1 MYVAVKGGEKAI
13 DAAHALQES
22 RRRGDTDLPELSVA
36 QIEQQL
42 NLAVD
47 RVMTEG
53 GIADRELA
61 ALALKQASGDNV
73 EAIFLLRAYR
83 TTLAK
88 LAVSEPLDTTG
99 MRLERRISAVYKDI
113 PGGQLLGPTYDY
125 THRLLDFTLLAN
137 GEAPTLTTADS
148 EQQPSPHV
156 FSLLARQGLAKFEED
171 SGAQPDDITRTP
183 PVYPCSRSSRL
194 QQLMRGDEGYLLALA
209 YSTQRG
215 YGRNHP
221 FAGEIR
227 SGYIDVSIVPEE
239 LGFAVNVGELLMT
252 ECEMVNGFI
261 DPPGERPHFTRGY
274 GLVFGMSERKAMAMA
289 LVDRALQAP
298 EYGEHATGPAQD
310 EEFVLAH
317 ADNVEAA
324 GFVSH
329 LKLPHYVDFQAE
341 LELLKR
347 RNRSRTMANL
357 SGYNF
362 AYLDE
367 QTKRMIRRAILKAV
381 AIPGYQVPFG
391 GREMPMPYGWGTG
404 GIQLTASVIGES
416 DVLKVIDQ
424 GADDT
429 TNAVSIRNF
438 FKRVTGVNT
447 TERTDDA
454 TLIQTR
460 HRIPETPLTED
471 QIIIFQVP
479 IPEPLRFIEPRETET
494 RTMHALE
501 EYGVMQ
507 VKLYEDIA
515 RFGHIATTYAYP
527 VKVNGRYVMDPSPIP
542 KFDNPK
548 MDMMPALQLFGAGRE
563 KRIYAVPPFTR
574 VESLDFDDHPF
585 TVQQWDEPCA
595 ICGSTH
601 SYLDEVVLDDA
612 GNRMFV
618 CSDTDYCRQ
627 QSEAKSQ

>member
-88 LAVSEPLDTTG
+88 LAVSEPLDTTE

-156 FSLLARQGLAKFEED
+156 FSLLARQGLVKFEED

-239 LGFAVNVGELLMT
+239 
-252 ECEMVNGFI
+252 
-261 DPPGERPHFTRGY
+261 
-274 GLVFGMSERKAMAMA
+274 
-289 LVDRALQAP
+289 
-298 EYGEHATGPAQD
+298 
-310 EEFVLAH
+310 
-317 ADNVEAA
+317 
-324 GFVSH
+324 
-329 LKLPHYVDFQAE
+329 
-341 LELLKR
+341 
-347 RNRSRTMANL
+347 
-357 SGYNF
+357 
-362 AYLDE
+362 
-367 QTKRMIRRAILKAV
+367 
-381 AIPGYQVPFG
+381 
-391 GREMPMPYGWGTG
+391 
-404 GIQLTASVIGES
+404 
-416 DVLKVIDQ
+416 
-424 GADDT
+424 
-429 TNAVSIRNF
+429 
-438 FKRVTGVNT
+438 
-447 TERTDDA
+447 
-454 TLIQTR
+454 
-460 HRIPETPLTED
+460 
-471 QIIIFQVP
+471 
-479 IPEPLRFIEPRETET
+479 
-494 RTMHALE
+494 LE

-627 QSEAKSQ
+627 QSEAKNQ

>member
-1 MYVAVKGGEKAI
+1 MTLETAFMLPVQDAQHSFRRLLKAMSEPGVIVALHQLKRGWQPLNIATTSVLLTLADNDTPVWLSTPLNNDIVNQSLRFHTNAPLVSQPEQATFAVTDEAISSEQLNALSTGTAVAPEAGATLILQVASLSGGRMLRLTGAGIAEERMIAP
-13 DAAHALQES
+13 Q
-22 RRRGDTDLPELSVA
+22 LPECILHELTERPHPFPLG
-36 QIEQQL
+36 IDLILTCEQQL

-261 DPPGERPHFTRGY
+261 DPPGEPPHFTRGY

-347 RNRSRTMANL
+347 L
-357 SGYNF
+357 QQ
-362 AYLDE
+362 E
-367 QTKRMIRRAILKAV
+367 QNH
-381 AIPGYQVPFG
+381 G
-391 GREMPMPYGWGTG
+391 
-404 GIQLTASVIGES
+404 
-416 DVLKVIDQ
+416 
-424 GADDT
+424 
-429 TNAVSIRNF
+429 
-438 FKRVTGVNT
+438 
-447 TERTDDA
+447 
-454 TLIQTR
+454 
-460 HRIPETPLTED
+460 
-471 QIIIFQVP
+471 
-479 IPEPLRFIEPRETET
+479 
-494 RTMHALE
+494 
-501 EYGVMQ
+501 
-507 VKLYEDIA
+507 
-515 RFGHIATTYAYP
+515 
-527 VKVNGRYVMDPSPIP
+527 
-542 KFDNPK
+542 
-548 MDMMPALQLFGAGRE
+548 
-563 KRIYAVPPFTR
+563 
-574 VESLDFDDHPF
+574 
-585 TVQQWDEPCA
+585 
-595 ICGSTH
+595 
-601 SYLDEVVLDDA
+601 
-612 GNRMFV
+612 
-618 CSDTDYCRQ
+618 
-627 QSEAKSQ
+627 

>member
-1 MYVAVKGGEKAI
+1 MHADTATRQHWMSVLAHSQPAELAARLNALNITADYEVIRTAETGLVQIQARMGGTGERFFAGDATLTRAAVRLTDGTLGYSWVLGRDKQHAERCALIDALMQQSRHFQNLSETLIAPLDADRMARIAARQAEVNASRVDFFTITGRQPERRTHVASHRRGHCRRTNDRSAAARVHSARTHRAPAPVPARHRPNPDLRRAPAGYPANHSCGGVLMYVAVKGGEKAI

-83 TTLAK
+83 TTLTK
-88 LAVSEPLDTTG
+88 LAVSEPLDTTE

-261 DPPGERPHFTRGY
+261 DPPDEPPHFTRGY

-347 RNRSRTMANL
+347 L
-357 SGYNF
+357 QQ
-362 AYLDE
+362 E
-367 QTKRMIRRAILKAV
+367 QNH
-381 AIPGYQVPFG
+381 G
-391 GREMPMPYGWGTG
+391 
-404 GIQLTASVIGES
+404 
-416 DVLKVIDQ
+416 
-424 GADDT
+424 
-429 TNAVSIRNF
+429 
-438 FKRVTGVNT
+438 
-447 TERTDDA
+447 
-454 TLIQTR
+454 
-460 HRIPETPLTED
+460 
-471 QIIIFQVP
+471 
-479 IPEPLRFIEPRETET
+479 
-494 RTMHALE
+494 
-501 EYGVMQ
+501 
-507 VKLYEDIA
+507 
-515 RFGHIATTYAYP
+515 
-527 VKVNGRYVMDPSPIP
+527 
-542 KFDNPK
+542 
-548 MDMMPALQLFGAGRE
+548 
-563 KRIYAVPPFTR
+563 
-574 VESLDFDDHPF
+574 
-585 TVQQWDEPCA
+585 
-595 ICGSTH
+595 
-601 SYLDEVVLDDA
+601 
-612 GNRMFV
+612 
-618 CSDTDYCRQ
+618 
-627 QSEAKSQ
+627 